1 MLSLE
6 TKFTKIIY
14 KILKIKK
21 TNSIDLKIGQV
32 SNWDSLNNLQLLIFL
47 EKEFKIKFNEKELS
61 NFTSLKKIFNILK
74 KKLNAKNQK
83 FK

>member
-1 MLSLE
+1 MN
-6 TKFTKIIY
+6 
-14 KILKIKK
+14 LKI
-21 TNSIDLKIGQV
+21 NQV

-47 EKEFKIKFNEKELS
+47 EKEFKLKFNENELS
-61 NFTSLKKIFNILK
+61 SFTSLKKIFNVLK

>member
-6 TKFTKIIY
+6 SKFTKIIN

-21 TNSIDLKIGQV
+21 KKSMNLKISQV

-47 EKEFKIKFNEKELS
+47 EKKFKIKFNEKELS
-61 NFTSLKKIFNILK
+61 SFTSLRKIFNILK

>member
-1 MLSLE
+1 MN
-6 TKFTKIIY
+6 
-14 KILKIKK
+14 LKI
-21 TNSIDLKIGQV
+21 SQV

-47 EKEFKIKFNEKELS
+47 EKEFKLKFNENELS
-61 NFTSLKKIFNILK
+61 SFTSLKKIFNVLK

>member
-21 TNSIDLKIGQV
+21 TNSMDLKIGQV

>member
-6 TKFTKIIY
+6 SKFTKIIN
-14 KILKIKK
+14 KILKINKK
-21 TNSIDLKIGQV
+21 KSMNLKISQV

-47 EKEFKIKFNEKELS
+47 EKKFKIKFNEKELS
-61 NFTSLKKIFNILK
+61 SFTSLRKIFNILK

>member
-1 MLSLE
+1 MLRLE
-6 TKFTKIIY
+6 NKFTKIIY
-14 KILKIKK
+14 KILKLKK
-21 TNSIDLKIGQV
+21 TKSMNLKISQV

-47 EKEFKIKFNEKELS
+47 EKEFKIKFNENELS
-61 NFTSLKKIFNILK
+61 SFTSLKKIFNILK

>member
-47 EKEFKIKFNEKELS
+47 EKEFRIKFNEKELS

>member
-1 MLSLE
+1 MN
-6 TKFTKIIY
+6 
-14 KILKIKK
+14 LKINK
-21 TNSIDLKIGQV
+21 V

-47 EKEFKIKFNEKELS
+47 EKEFKIKFNENELTS
-61 NFTSLKKIFNILK
+61 FTSLKKIFNVLK

>member
-6 TKFTKIIY
+6 SKFTKIIY
-14 KILKIKK
+14 KILKLKK
-21 TNSIDLKIGQV
+21 TKLMNLKINKV

-47 EKEFKIKFNEKELS
+47 EKEFKIKFNENELTS
-61 NFTSLKKIFNILK
+61 FTSLKKIFNVLK

>member
-6 TKFTKIIY
+6 SKFTKIIN
-14 KILKIKK
+14 KILKINKK
-21 TNSIDLKIGQV
+21 KSLNLKISQV

-47 EKEFKIKFNEKELS
+47 EKKFKIKFTEKELS
-61 NFTSLKKIFNILK
+61 SFTSLRKIFNILK
-74 KKLNAKNQK
+74 IKLNAKNQK

>member
-6 TKFTKIIY
+6 SKFTKIIN

-21 TNSIDLKIGQV
+21 KKSMNLKISEV

-47 EKEFKIKFNEKELS
+47 EKKFKIKFNEKELS
-61 NFTSLKKIFNILK
+61 SFTSLRKIFNILK

>member
-6 TKFTKIIY
+6 SKFTKIIN
-14 KILKIKK
+14 KILKINKK
-21 TNSIDLKIGQV
+21 KSMNLKISEV

-47 EKEFKIKFNEKELS
+47 EKKFKIKFNEKELS
-61 NFTSLKKIFNILK
+61 SFTSLRKIFNILK

>member
-47 EKEFKIKFNEKELS
+47 EKEFRIKFNEKELS
-61 NFTSLKKIFNILK
+61 NFTSLKKILNILK

>member
-1 MLSLE
+1 M
-6 TKFTKIIY
+6 
-14 KILKIKK
+14 
-21 TNSIDLKIGQV
+21 NLKIGQV

>member
-6 TKFTKIIY
+6 SKFTKIIY
-14 KILKIKK
+14 KILKLKK
-21 TNSIDLKIGQV
+21 TKSMNLKINQV

-47 EKEFKIKFNEKELS
+47 EKEFKLKFNENELS
-61 NFTSLKKIFNILK
+61 SFTSLKKIFNVLK

>member
-1 MLSLE
+1 M
-6 TKFTKIIY
+6 
-14 KILKIKK
+14 
-21 TNSIDLKIGQV
+21 NLKIGQV

-74 KKLNAKNQK
+74 KKFNAKNQK